1 MLELVT
7 TEVFAEWFAALGDGA
22 AEDVATALEVI
33 AELGPEKAPP
43 GSREALL
50 WFEHPNVTRFGST
63 RLAGAAQFG
72 PGALGG
78 ALVLEDS
85 LSWDLEAWGGFRDY
99 ATQILKRLE
108 SPRFTARVG
117 RLGTRE
123 AATVMQAIRGIRRA
137 TDPRLRWALKLAG
150 DPGGLAARVR
160 PENSCAEVRALYFEA
175 LEAAG
180 FAVTDAPVHSRALR
194 EFSRR
199 APGPAFRLLYGVE
212 VERKTALVVLGEW
225 LDRSYYGDSV
235 KRAERLWREFLQ
247 GELGEIEPLVL
258 R

>member
-7 TEVFAEWFAALGDGA
+7 TQAFAEWFSALGDGA

-43 GSREALL
+43 GSRESLL
-50 WFEHPNVTRFGST
+50 WFEHASVTRFGSP
-63 RLAGAAQFG
+63 RLAVAARFG
-72 PGALGG
+72 EAAHAIALD
-78 ALVLEDS
+78 LDES
-85 LSWDLEAWGGFRDY
+85 LSWDLEAWGAFRDY
-99 ATQILKRLE
+99 ASQILKLLE
-108 SPRFTARVG
+108 SPRFTARLG

-123 AATVMQAIRGIRRA
+123 AATVMQAIRRIRRA

-199 APGPAFRLLYGVE
+199 APGPAFRLLYGVD
-212 VERKTALVVLGEW
+212 VEHKTGLIVLGEW

-247 GELGEIEPLVL
+247 GELGALEPLVL